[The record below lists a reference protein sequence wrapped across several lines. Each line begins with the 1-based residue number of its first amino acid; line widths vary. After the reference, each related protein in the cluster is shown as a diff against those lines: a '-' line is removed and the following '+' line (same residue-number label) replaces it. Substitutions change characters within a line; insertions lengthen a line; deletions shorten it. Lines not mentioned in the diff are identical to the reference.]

1 MQALKYHEDDS
12 WLTPVQG
19 VSRILNIIKIVENTI
34 KGSDIYLT
42 KSQLLTRLPIKMT
55 PPALQ
60 IILDLFKDKD
70 EIIYDKDGTIV
81 WVGSDGLQTK
91 IFRKE
96 FTTLR

>member
-1 MQALKYHEDDS
+1 
-12 WLTPVQG
+12 
-19 VSRILNIIKIVENTI
+19 
-34 KGSDIYLT
+34 
-42 KSQLLTRLPIKMT
+42 MT

-60 IILDLFKDKD
+60 IKLDLFKDKD